1 VAVVCLDLMALLVL
15 KGKLVI
21 EEKLALWVPKERLE
35 MWEGQD
41 LLVFRASGD
50 LQEEQDQEVLAD
62 LQAKL
67 VNQDKMVKMENLDLK
82 GFRAF
87 LVLWELLVTKVQWE
101 SRVGKEIQV
110 YLDSKGLE
118 EIQEKMVHLEAL
130 VLQAL

>member
-101 SRVGKEIQV
+101 SRVVKEIQV